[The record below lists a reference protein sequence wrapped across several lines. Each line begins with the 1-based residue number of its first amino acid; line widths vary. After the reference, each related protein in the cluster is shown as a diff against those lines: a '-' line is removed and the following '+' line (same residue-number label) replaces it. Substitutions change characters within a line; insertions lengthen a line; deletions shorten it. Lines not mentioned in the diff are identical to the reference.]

1 MDDDNQIKSTTPE
14 KQDTADTQ
22 PIENGQTS
30 HNQNTENHSIIDV
43 IGNGQLIKK
52 VTKLF
57 FVSRM
62 SHIITKYLRHVNDL

>member
-1 MDDDNQIKSTTPE
+1 MDDDNQVKSTAPE

-30 HNQNTENHSIIDV
+30 PKQNTETDSIIDV

-52 VTKLF
+52 VTTLF
-57 FVSRM
+57 HLCSIYA
-62 SHIITKYLRHVNDL
+62 SYT